1 MHHLLKLL
9 WEKGSERH
17 VVCVGDVMLD
27 AFYYG
32 DASRISPE
40 APIPVLRVERKTQT
54 LGGAANVVNNLR
66 SLSISASL
74 VGIVGEDEEA
84 KIIENLLEAQHVSS
98 LDLIKDISHQTIIK
112 NRYIAQD
119 QQLLRVDFEKVG
131 GYAKPL
137 TDCVLERTK
146 KLLEKAHVL
155 VLSDYGKGVLT
166 PDVIQEILKE
176 TRLQNKISIVD
187 PKGQDYS
194 IYRGATFLTPNK
206 KELREATNLPT
217 NTDEEVVEAA
227 QKLIKDH
234 GIENVLA
241 TRSEKGMTL
250 VKSTGE
256 IHHFRVVAKEVYDVS
271 GAGDTVVATLAAGLS
286 VGDTVEESVHLANLA
301 GSVVVGKMGTA
312 TVSLAE
318 LEDAMVVE
326 DRYDDQGSKKE
337 SKIVTLAQAMM
348 KVKKW
353 KENNLKVGFTNGCF
367 DLLHLGHLKILQES
381 KTQCDRLIVAVNT
394 DDSVRRAKGPTRPVH
409 NEFVRSTI
417 LSALSCV
424 DLVILFGEDTP
435 QKLIETL
442 IPDVL
447 VKGAD
452 YKISEVI
459 GADIVQKNGGIVH
472 LVELVDG
479 QSTTKTVAKIQ
490 ER

>member
-9 WEKGSERH
+9 LEKAPERH
-17 VVCVGDVMLD
+17 VICVGDVMLD

-40 APIPVLRVERKTQT
+40 APIPVLRVERKIQT

-74 VGIVGEDEEA
+74 VGIIGEDEEG
-84 KIIENLLEAQHVSS
+84 KIIENLLKARGVSS
-98 LDLIKDISHQTIIK
+98 EDLIKDCTHQTIIK

-131 GYAKPL
+131 SDAKHL
-137 TDCVLERTK
+137 TDHVLERTK

-176 TRLQNKISIVD
+176 TRKQNKISIVD
-187 PKGQDYS
+187 PKGHDYS
-194 IYRGATFLTPNK
+194 IYRGANFLTPNK
-206 KELREATNLPT
+206 KELKEATGLPT
-217 NTDEEVVEAA
+217 NTDEEVVKAA
-227 QKLIKDH
+227 QKLINDH

-301 GSVVVGKMGTA
+301 GSVVVGKIGTA

-318 LEDAMVVE
+318 LEDAMVLE
-326 DRYDDQGSKKE
+326 DRYDAKDSKL
-337 SKIVTLAQAMM
+337 VTLAQAVV
-348 KVKKW
+348 KVKEW
-353 KENNLKVGFTNGCF
+353 KSNNLTVGFTNGCF

-381 KTQCDRLIVAVNT
+381 KAQCDRLIVAVNT
-394 DDSVRRAKGPTRPVH
+394 DDSVRRAKGPARPVH
-409 NEFVRSTI
+409 NELIRSTI
-417 LSALSCV
+417 LGALSCV
-424 DLVILFGEDTP
+424 DLVILFSEDTP

-452 YKISEVI
+452 YKISQVV

-490 ER
+490 KN

>member
-1 MHHLLKLL
+1 MHHLLNLL

-40 APIPVLRVERKTQT
+40 APIPVLRIEKKIQT

-66 SLSISASL
+66 SLSVAASL
-74 VGIVGEDEEA
+74 VGIVGDDEEA
-84 KIIENLLEAQHVSS
+84 KIIENLLEAQQVSS
-98 LDLIKDISHQTIIK
+98 KDLIKDSSHQTIIK

-119 QQLLRVDFEKVG
+119 QQLLRVDFEKVD
-131 GYAKPL
+131 GYAKHL
-137 TDCVLERTK
+137 TDSVLDRTK

-166 PDVIQEILKE
+166 PHVIQEILKE
-176 TRLQNKISIVD
+176 TRRQNKISIID

-206 KELREATNLPT
+206 KELKEATGMPT
-217 NTDEEVVEAA
+217 NTDEEVVRAA
-227 QKLIKDH
+227 QKLIHDH

-250 VKSTGE
+250 VKATGD

-271 GAGDTVVATLAAGLS
+271 GAGDTVVATLAAALS
-286 VGDTVEESVHLANLA
+286 MGDTVEESVHLANLA

-312 TVSLAE
+312 TVSLSE
-318 LEDAMVVE
+318 LEDAMVLE
-326 DRYDDQGSKKE
+326 DHYDDVRGPKV
-337 SKIVTLAQAMM
+337 VTLAQAEI
-348 KVKKW
+348 KIREW
-353 KENNLKVGFTNGCF
+353 KSNNLKVGFTNGCF

-381 KTQCDRLIVAVNT
+381 KAQCDRLIVAVNT

-409 NEFVRSTI
+409 NEFIRSTI
-417 LSALSCV
+417 LSALSFV

-452 YKISEVI
+452 YKISEVV

>member
-74 VGIVGEDEEA
+74 VGIVGDDEEA
-84 KIIENLLEAQHVSS
+84 KIIENLLEAQQVSS
-98 LDLIKDISHQTIIK
+98 RDLIKDSSHQTIIK

-119 QQLLRVDFEKVG
+119 QQLLRVDFERVG
-131 GYAKPL
+131 DYAKHL
-137 TDCVLERTK
+137 TDRVLERTK

-176 TRLQNKISIVD
+176 TRRQNKISIVD

-206 KELREATNLPT
+206 KELKEATSMPT
-217 NTDEEVVEAA
+217 NTDEEVVRAA
-227 QKLIKDH
+227 QKLIHDH

-250 VKSTGE
+250 VKGTGE
-256 IHHFRVVAKEVYDVS
+256 VHHFRVVAKEVYDVS

-326 DRYDDQGSKKE
+326 DRYDLEGSK
-337 SKIVTLAQAMM
+337 IATLAQAMM

-353 KENNLKVGFTNGCF
+353 KDNNLKVGFTNGCF

-381 KTQCDRLIVAVNT
+381 KAQCDRLIVAVNT

-409 NEFVRSTI
+409 NEFIRSTI
-417 LSALSCV
+417 LGALSCV
-424 DLVILFGEDTP
+424 DLVVLFGEDTP

-490 ER
+490 EG